1 MHCETGAPFAASAA
15 VAQSKVTKGAAMNIE
30 SATRRLRMLL
40 CAVSTLLVAATAHAA
55 ATDVAIGSPGSVA
68 TDALGNVYFS
78 SPNVV
83 YKLALDGTLA
93 RIAGVIQPENPD
105 IYGGYSGDG
114 GPATQAQLSF
124 PLWYF
129 ALGYNYATAPE
140 LTGQL
145 AVDKAGNVYLADALN
160 HRVRRIGADG
170 IITTV
175 AGTGEKGHA
184 GDGGPATMATLDL
197 PQGVAIDAIGNLYIS
212 NADGQVR
219 KVGANGTIS
228 TFASTLPCV
237 SGFANTA
244 LLCTPSQLAAGPAGN
259 IVTTDSYFCRIRSI
273 AADGTLSTLAG
284 IDPIRAPADAA
295 DDPNFSHDFLD
306 FDPADYTGR
315 PILLYEFP
323 DCGFDGDNVAATDA
337 ALNNPYGIAYDAA
350 GNLYIA
356 DTYNSCIRKVDT
368 SGLLTTV
375 AGSCGPYDAS
385 RTTGPGFSGDGGPAT
400 RAQISHPHG
409 VAVGPNGTLY
419 IADTGNSRVRKVDAS
434 GTINTIAGNGW
445 WLPSSP

>member
-1 MHCETGAPFAASAA
+1 
-15 VAQSKVTKGAAMNIE
+15 MNIE
-30 SATRRLRMLL
+30 SGTRGVRMLL
-40 CAVSTLLVAATAHAA
+40 CAISTLLVVAAAHAA

-78 SPNVV
+78 SPNVI
-83 YKLALDGTLA
+83 YKLAPDGTLA
-93 RIAGVIQPENPD
+93 HFAGVMAPANPD

-114 GPATQAQLSF
+114 GPATLAELSF

-129 ALGYNYATAPE
+129 AVGFGYDTVPE

-145 AVDKAGNVYLADALN
+145 AIDRAGNVYLADALN

-175 AGTGEKGHA
+175 AGNGKMGDA
-184 GDGGPATMATLDL
+184 GDGGLATLATLDL

-212 NADGQVR
+212 NADGRVR
-219 KVGANGTIS
+219 KVDTNGEIS
-228 TFASTLPCV
+228 TFASMLPCG
-237 SGFANTA
+237 SGIPDTA
-244 LLCTPSQLAAGPAGN
+244 LLCAPSQLAAGPGGN

-295 DDPNFSHDFLD
+295 DDPSFSSHYLD
-306 FDPADYTGR
+306 FDPPQYTGR
-315 PILLYEFP
+315 PILVFELP

-337 ALNNPYGIAYDAA
+337 ALNNPYGIAYDSA

-368 SGLLTTV
+368 AGLLTTV
-375 AGSCGPYDAS
+375 AGSCGPYDAVA
-385 RTTGPGFSGDGGPAT
+385 RATGPGFSGDGGPAT
-400 RAQISHPHG
+400 RARISHPHG
-409 VAVGPNGTLY
+409 VAVGPDGALY

-434 GTINTIAGNGW
+434 GTINTVAGNGW